1 MDFVDEY
8 AQVTMDIIDE
18 FGFGEEQQRRLLQLL
33 QNDIVYLYSEH
44 QKLLETEKKENQD
57 EAI

>member
-8 AQVTMDIIDE
+8 AQIAMDIIDE
-18 FGFGEEQQRRLLQLL
+18 FAFGEEQQRRLLQLL
-33 QNDIVYLYSEH
+33 QNCIVYLYSEH
-44 QKLLETEKKENQD
+44 QKVLETEKKENQD